1 MQNRLARVM
10 STSVTLTQVDPRPT
24 AVIPQTT
31 SWEQF
36 PSLWPELLNEVYA
49 FVRTCPD
56 FGPTAGPA
64 LRWQNVMLYR
74 DQRPA
79 VEVGVLAPAP
89 FTPAGRVIASTL
101 PGGEVVRSVHRGDY
115 SRLGD
120 SHAAVHAY
128 IREHGLEPAGPIWE
142 IYGHW
147 APDPDRVETEIY
159 HLLR

>member
-1 MQNRLARVM
+1 M
-10 STSVTLTQVDPRPT
+10 STSVTLATIDPRPT
-24 AVIPQTT
+24 AVITQTT

-36 PSLWPELLNEVYA
+36 PSLWPELLDEVYA

-56 FGPTAGPA
+56 FAPTAGPA
-64 LRWQNVMLYR
+64 PRWQNVMLYL

-79 VEVGVLAPAP
+79 VEVGVLAQAP

-101 PGGEVVRSVHRGDY
+101 PGGKVVRAVHRGDH

-120 SHAAVHAY
+120 SHAAARAY
-128 IREHGLEPAGPIWE
+128 IQEHGLEPAGPIWE

-147 APDPDRVETEIY
+147 APDPDQVETEIY